1 MDDEAALRRII
12 ALCLADVGY
21 RVDQAPDGA
30 QAIVQFDQA
39 HNTGDPFDAVILDLT
54 VRGGMGG
61 LDALERLKAIDP
73 SVRAI
78 AASGYSD
85 SPVLG
90 DFERYGFVG
99 ALAKPFHFTM
109 LVNLL
114 RQVVPNGQEKH

>member
-1 MDDEAALRRII
+1 
-12 ALCLADVGY
+12 VGY
-21 RVDQAPDGA
+21 RVEQAPDGA
-30 QAIVQFDQA
+30 KAVDEYEKA
-39 HNTGDPFDAVILDLT
+39 RREGDPFDAVILDLT

-61 LDALERLKAIDP
+61 LDALERMKVLDP
-73 SVRAI
+73 CVRAI

-90 DFERYGFVG
+90 DFERFGFAG

-114 RQVVPNGQEKH
+114 RKVLPNGQEKS